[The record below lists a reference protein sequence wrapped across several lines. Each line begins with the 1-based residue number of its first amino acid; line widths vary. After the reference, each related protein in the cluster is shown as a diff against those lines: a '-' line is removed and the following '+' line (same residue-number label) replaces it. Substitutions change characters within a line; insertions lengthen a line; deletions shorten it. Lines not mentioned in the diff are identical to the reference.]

1 MLGNRR
7 RTQSSYGTK
16 CKRTNQYIEKEIH
29 MADFISADIDKILKF
44 ETDSADAIAEFD
56 RIKTTFDTIN
66 STLLGKWQG
75 DGADAYK
82 TETDHIL
89 ENIGGIKDT
98 LDGINTTVLKDVK
111 DSYLNLDEQ
120 LGAFNVNPTSGE

>member
-1 MLGNRR
+1 
-7 RTQSSYGTK
+7 
-16 CKRTNQYIEKEIH
+16 

>member
-1 MLGNRR
+1 
-7 RTQSSYGTK
+7 
-16 CKRTNQYIEKEIH
+16 
-29 MADFISADIDKILKF
+29 MADFISADIDKIIKF

-56 RIKTTFDTIN
+56 RIKNTFDTIN
-66 STLLGKWQG
+66 STLLGKWKG

-98 LDGINTTVLKDVK
+98 LNGINTTVLKDVK
-111 DSYLNLDEQ
+111 DSYNNLDEQ
-120 LGAFNVNPTSGE
+120 LAAFNINPSSGE

>member
-1 MLGNRR
+1 
-7 RTQSSYGTK
+7 
-16 CKRTNQYIEKEIH
+16 

-44 ETDSADAIAEFD
+44 ETDSVDAIAEFD

-66 STLLGKWQG
+66 ATLLGKWQG

-120 LGAFNVNPTSGE
+120 LAAFNVNPTSGE